1 MKGLLSVRRNVFP
14 VIGLF
19 VLLVTSVTS
28 ACSSGSDPA
37 SDPASTVASASG
49 SDPQAK
55 VATLETGAARTSSP
69 KPSGKEIRERID
81 MTEAEKQALQ
91 KPYMKCMKQHGTD
104 VLARRGAGQ
113 GPDAKSDAAN
123 AACESLLP
131 LPAWELDPANPEA
144 REFAQKER
152 DCLKGKGVRYVEISE
167 DGAGVSFGG
176 QDNDAESIT
185 LGLKYAPECE
195 REVAAQTR

>member
-1 MKGLLSVRRNVFP
+1 M
-14 VIGLF
+14 IGLF
-19 VLLVTSVTS
+19 VLLVTLATS

-37 SDPASTVASASG
+37 STAASAPA

-55 VATLETGAARTSSP
+55 VATLETGAARASSP

-152 DCLKGKGVRYVEISE
+152 DCLKGKGVRYAEISE